1 MKRGPQE
8 ITRPVA
14 GEDPPRAVAAVRRRG
29 EPDDEDPRLGIAE
42 AGQRTTPVRLV
53 REARDLL
60 ASDSFAPLNEART
73 AAAGDDLGAERFETV
88 SRVDPY
94 GRVDRRTGLGARSR
108 PRQVSF
114 RWAAASARP

>member
-8 ITRPVA
+8 IARPVA
-14 GEDPPRAVAAVRRRG
+14 GEDSPGPVAAVRRRG

-60 ASDSFAPLNEART
+60 AGDSFAPLDETRT
-73 AAAGDDLGAERFETV
+73 AAAGDDLGAERLEA
-88 SRVDPY
+88 
-94 GRVDRRTGLGARSR
+94 VDRRTGLGARSR